1 VIPGLFSLICIMATY
16 QSSNTAKPRKTFR
29 LAAGIA
35 RIVAFLDFRADAIL
49 RYSMAWFQIVSVQVH
64 AAGKLDAE
72 KQTIPAA
79 GVIRRALHLYAEHLD
94 RLDEAGRISEYLQT
108 AEGLDK
114 GAPSTDEQNRIAHAL
129 HCLEQV
135 GETHTAADGCPGPAV
150 LPRFRELFRGT
161 TDAHE
166 EEQRRAFDAKYL
178 AGLSPH
184 LRALELAEREA
195 AAAALKGPDKAA

>member
-1 VIPGLFSLICIMATY
+1 MFQNIIKCWQSGL
-16 QSSNTAKPRKTFR
+16 NP
-29 LAAGIA
+29 
-35 RIVAFLDFRADAIL
+35 DPDA
-49 RYSMAWFQIVSVQVH
+49 YKCQQMGAS
-64 AAGKLDAE
+64 
-72 KQTIPAA
+72 
-79 GVIRRALHLYAEHLD
+79 
-94 RLDEAGRISEYLQT
+94 
-108 AEGLDK
+108 